1 MDSTHLALLAVDA
14 YIVTSKDVFEMRQIH
29 KTHPFNQLLPYT
41 INSKAV
47 NDKANNGLIDAS
59 YYLQFMGTYEDD
71 DYPNQILFD
80 LNTQDDLLHEEV
92 NAVGYDDLF
101 DGIDFKKIL
110 DNFSIPMYKDRWK
123 KLGAPI
129 YLIVEMNYMS
139 SYDHYSGA
147 TEYDLMVDIVGYL
160 DSNLEKVIFDPLNIN
175 NG

>member
-1 MDSTHLALLAVDA
+1 MNSTHIALLAVDA
-14 YIVTSKDVFEMRQIH
+14 YVITSKDVYEIRQQY
-29 KTHPFNQLLPYT
+29 KTHPFHHLHPYT
-41 INSKAV
+41 INLKEV
-47 NDKANNGLIDAS
+47 NDKADNGLIDAD
-59 YYLQFMGTYEDD
+59 YYLQFMGTIEDD
-71 DYPNQILFD
+71 DYANHIFFD
-80 LNTQDDLLHEEV
+80 LNTQDDLLNEEV
-92 NAVGYDDLF
+92 SNVGYKDLF

-110 DNFSIPMYKDRWK
+110 DNFSIPMYKDSWK

-175 NG
+175 K